1 MMYKEKKATQWAQCA
16 RPALLAL
23 LLSLLLSACASN
35 VTPPTRY
42 VLPNVDQ
49 PHAPETPKAELN
61 IDTVHLAHYLDVE
74 GIVMQLDDIE
84 MREAREH
91 QWAEGLNRQLARN
104 LRDDLAVALKK
115 VQVVQG
121 NTGNDDA
128 LTLRLDVDEFHGRHD
143 GYAIASGQ
151 WQLRNVQNK
160 LLHLDRFRARAALEN
175 DGYPALVR
183 ALSQSWKNVA
193 DDIASTLT
201 QKSFLPQ

>member
-1 MMYKEKKATQWAQCA
+1 MYKKKKVTQWAQ
-16 RPALLAL
+16 PTLLAL

-42 VLPNVDQ
+42 VLPNVNQ
-49 PHAPETPKAELN
+49 PNAPESPKAELS
-61 IDTVHLAHYLDVE
+61 IDTVRLAHYLDVE

-104 LRDDLAVALKK
+104 LRDDLADALKS
-115 VQVVQG
+115 VQVVNG
-121 NTGNDDA
+121 NAGSGDA
-128 LTLRLDVDEFHGRHD
+128 LTLRLDVDAFHGRYD

-151 WQLRNVQNK
+151 WQLRDAQNK
-160 LLHLDRFRARAALEN
+160 LLHLDRFQTRTALED

-183 ALSQSWKNVA
+183 ALSKSWANVA
-193 DDIASTLT
+193 SDIASTLT
-201 QKSFLPQ
+201 QKGYLTQQSR

>member
-1 MMYKEKKATQWAQCA
+1 MYKKKKVTQWAQ
-16 RPALLAL
+16 PTLLAL

-42 VLPNVDQ
+42 VLPNVNQ
-49 PHAPETPKAELN
+49 PNAPESPKAELS
-61 IDTVHLAHYLDVE
+61 IDTVRLAHYLDVE

-104 LRDDLAVALKK
+104 LRDDLAVLLKE
-115 VQVVQG
+115 VQVVQSS
-121 NTGNDDA
+121 TGSDDA
-128 LTLRLDVDEFHGRHD
+128 LTLRLDVDEFHGRYD
-143 GYAIASGQ
+143 GYAVASGQ
-151 WQLRNVQNK
+151 WQLRDAQNK
-160 LLHLDRFRARAALEN
+160 LLHLDRFQERAALEN

-183 ALSQSWKNVA
+183 ALSKSWKNVA

-201 QKSFLPQ
+201 QKGYLAQ

>member
-1 MMYKEKKATQWAQCA
+1 MYKEKKVTQWAQ
-16 RPALLAL
+16 PTLLAL

-42 VLPNVDQ
+42 VLLNDNQ
-49 PHAPETPKAELN
+49 PHAPGSPKAELS
-61 IDTVHLAHYLDVE
+61 IDTVRLAHYLDVE

-104 LRDDLAVALKK
+104 LRDDLAVLLKE

-121 NTGNDDA
+121 STGSDDA
-128 LTLRLDVDEFHGRHD
+128 LTLQLDVDEFHGRYD
-143 GYAIASGQ
+143 GYAVASGQ
-151 WQLRNVQNK
+151 WQLRDAQNK
-160 LLHLDRFRARAALEN
+160 LLHLDRFQARAALEN

-201 QKSFLPQ
+201 QKGYLPQ